1 MPLVFRAC
9 SENSGRGRNIG
20 GRKYRNYAP
29 VYDVLYGYVL
39 DRGRL
44 AMTQAVAAL
53 NPRAILE
60 VGVGTGLTLSRYP
73 ATSRVVGIDLS
84 EEMLEVARVRRQRLN
99 GRDVHLEVMDAE
111 ALTFEDASFDVVT
124 IPYVLSVTPNPDKL
138 VAEARRVCRKGGT
151 IFIVNHFSG
160 SRFWWPL
167 ERAVRPVADKIGFR
181 SDFSFGDHIL
191 CYDWQIQSVR
201 AVNLFGLSKLV
212 EVRNC

>member
-1 MPLVFRAC
+1 MKPISQSHVIRA
-9 SENSGRGRNIG
+9 
-20 GRKYRNYAP
+20 YRNYAP

-53 NPRAILE
+53 NPGALLE
-60 VGVGTGLTLSRYP
+60 VGVGTGLTLARYP
-73 ATSRVVGIDLS
+73 AESKVVGIDLS
-84 EEMLEVARVRRQRLN
+84 EEMLEVARVRRKRLN

-111 ALTFEDASFDVVT
+111 AMSFDDASFDVVT
-124 IPYVLSVTPNPDKL
+124 IPYVLSVTPNPEKL

-151 IFIVNHFSG
+151 IFILNHFSG

-181 SDFSFGDHIL
+181 SDFSFGDQIL
-191 CYDWQIQSVR
+191 RYDWEVRSVKS
-201 AVNLFGLSKLV
+201 VNLMGLSRLI
-212 EVRNC
+212 EIGNA

>member
-1 MPLVFRAC
+1 MKPISQSHVIRA
-9 SENSGRGRNIG
+9 
-20 GRKYRNYAP
+20 YRNYAP

-53 NPRAILE
+53 NPGALLE
-60 VGVGTGLTLSRYP
+60 VGVGTGLTLARYP
-73 ATSRVVGIDLS
+73 ADSKVVGIDLS
-84 EEMLEVARVRRQRLN
+84 EEMLEVARVRRKRLN

-111 ALTFEDASFDVVT
+111 AMSFDDASFDVVT
-124 IPYVLSVTPNPDKL
+124 IPYVLSVTPNPEKL

-151 IFIVNHFSG
+151 IFILNHFSG

-181 SDFSFGDHIL
+181 SDFSFGDQIL
-191 CYDWQIQSVR
+191 RYDWEVRSVKS
-201 AVNLFGLSKLV
+201 VNLMGLSRLI
-212 EVRNC
+212 EIGNA

>member
-1 MPLVFRAC
+1 MKSISQSHVIRA
-9 SENSGRGRNIG
+9 
-20 GRKYRNYAP
+20 YRNYAP

>member
-1 MPLVFRAC
+1 MKPISQSHVIRA
-9 SENSGRGRNIG
+9 
-20 GRKYRNYAP
+20 YRHYAP

-53 NPRAILE
+53 NPGALLE
-60 VGVGTGLTLSRYP
+60 VGVGTGLTLARYP
-73 ATSRVVGIDLS
+73 AESKVVGIDLS
-84 EEMLEVARVRRQRLN
+84 EEMLEVARLRRRRLN

-111 ALTFEDASFDVVT
+111 AMSFDDASFDVVT
-124 IPYVLSVTPNPDKL
+124 IPYVLSVTPNPEKL

-151 IFIVNHFSG
+151 IFILNHFSG

-181 SDFSFGDHIL
+181 SDFSFGDQIL
-191 CYDWQIQSVR
+191 RYDWEVRSVKS
-201 AVNLFGLSKLV
+201 VNLMGLSRLV
-212 EVRNC
+212 EIGNA

>member
-1 MPLVFRAC
+1 MKPISQSHVIRA
-9 SENSGRGRNIG
+9 
-20 GRKYRNYAP
+20 YRTYAP

-53 NPRAILE
+53 NPAALLE
-60 VGVGTGLTLSRYP
+60 VGVGTGLTLARYP
-73 ATSRVVGIDLS
+73 AESKVVGIDLS
-84 EEMLEVARVRRQRLN
+84 EEMLEVARLRRKRLN

-111 ALTFEDASFDVVT
+111 AMSFDDASFDVVT
-124 IPYVLSVTPNPDKL
+124 IPYVLSVTPNPEKL

-151 IFIVNHFSG
+151 IFILNHFSG

-181 SDFSFGDHIL
+181 SDFSFGDQIL
-191 CYDWQIQSVR
+191 RYDWEVRSVKS
-201 AVNLFGLSKLV
+201 VNLMGLSRLV
-212 EVRNC
+212 EIGNA

>member
-1 MPLVFRAC
+1 MKNISQSHVIRA
-9 SENSGRGRNIG
+9 
-20 GRKYRNYAP
+20 YRNYAP

-53 NPRAILE
+53 NPGSLLE
-60 VGVGTGLTLSRYP
+60 VGVGTGLTLARYP
-73 ATSRVVGIDLS
+73 AESKVVGIDIS
-84 EEMLEVARVRRQRLN
+84 EEMLDVARVRRQRLN

-111 ALTFEDASFDVVT
+111 AMSFDDASFDVVT
-124 IPYVLSVTPNPDKL
+124 IPYVLSVTPNPEQL

-151 IFIVNHFSG
+151 IFILNHFSG

-181 SDFSFGDHIL
+181 SDFSFGDQIMR
-191 CYDWQIQSVR
+191 YDWDVRSVKS
-201 AVNLFGLSKLV
+201 VNLMGLSRLV
-212 EVRNC
+212 EIGNA

>member
-1 MPLVFRAC
+1 MKAISQSHVIRA
-9 SENSGRGRNIG
+9 
-20 GRKYRNYAP
+20 YRNYAP

-53 NPRAILE
+53 NPGALLE
-60 VGVGTGLTLSRYP
+60 VGVGTGLTLARYP
-73 ATSRVVGIDLS
+73 AESKVVGIDLS
-84 EEMLEVARVRRQRLN
+84 EEMLEVARVRRRRLN

-111 ALTFEDASFDVVT
+111 AMSFDDASFDVVT
-124 IPYVLSVTPNPDKL
+124 IPYVLSVTPNPEKL

-151 IFIVNHFSG
+151 IFILNHFSG

-181 SDFSFGDHIL
+181 SDFSFGDQIL
-191 CYDWQIQSVR
+191 RYDWDVRSVKS
-201 AVNLFGLSKLV
+201 VNLMGLSRLV
-212 EVRNC
+212 EIGNA

>member
-1 MPLVFRAC
+1 MKPISQSHVIRA
-9 SENSGRGRNIG
+9 
-20 GRKYRNYAP
+20 YRNYAP

-53 NPRAILE
+53 NPGALLE
-60 VGVGTGLTLSRYP
+60 VGVGTGLTLARYP
-73 ATSRVVGIDLS
+73 AESKVVGIDLS
-84 EEMLEVARVRRQRLN
+84 EEMLEVARVRRRRLN

-111 ALTFEDASFDVVT
+111 AMSFDDASFDVVT
-124 IPYVLSVTPNPDKL
+124 IPYVLSVTPNPERL

-151 IFIVNHFSG
+151 IFILNHFSG

-181 SDFSFGDHIL
+181 SDFSFGDQIL
-191 CYDWQIQSVR
+191 CYDWDVRSVKS
-201 AVNLFGLSKLV
+201 VNLMGLSRLV
-212 EVRNC
+212 EIGNA

>member
-1 MPLVFRAC
+1 MKSITQSHVIRA
-9 SENSGRGRNIG
+9 
-20 GRKYRNYAP
+20 YRHYAP

-39 DRGRL
+39 DRGRF

-53 NPRAILE
+53 NPGALLE
-60 VGVGTGLTLSRYP
+60 VGVGTGLTLARYP
-73 ATSRVVGIDLS
+73 AESKVVGIDLS
-84 EEMLEVARVRRQRLN
+84 EEMLEVARVRRKRLN

-111 ALTFEDASFDVVT
+111 ALSFEDNSFDVVT

-151 IFIVNHFSG
+151 IFILNHFSG

-181 SDFSFGDHIL
+181 SDFSFDDQIL
-191 CYDWQIQSVR
+191 RYDWQVRSVKS
-201 AVNLFGLSKLV
+201 VNLMGLSRLV
-212 EVRNC
+212 EIGNA

>member
-1 MPLVFRAC
+1 MKPISQSHVIRA
-9 SENSGRGRNIG
+9 
-20 GRKYRNYAP
+20 YRTYAP

-53 NPRAILE
+53 NPAALLE
-60 VGVGTGLTLSRYP
+60 VGVGTGLTLARYP
-73 ATSRVVGIDLS
+73 AESKVVGIDLS
-84 EEMLEVARVRRQRLN
+84 EEMLEVARLRRKRLN

-111 ALTFEDASFDVVT
+111 AMSFDDASFDVVT
-124 IPYVLSVTPNPDKL
+124 IPYVLSVTPNPEKL

-151 IFIVNHFSG
+151 IFILNHFSG

-181 SDFSFGDHIL
+181 SDFSYGDQIL
-191 CYDWQIQSVR
+191 RYDWEVRSVKS
-201 AVNLFGLSKLV
+201 VNLMGLSRLV
-212 EVRNC
+212 EIGNA

>member
-1 MPLVFRAC
+1 MKPISQSHVIRA
-9 SENSGRGRNIG
+9 
-20 GRKYRNYAP
+20 YRNYAP

-53 NPRAILE
+53 NPGSLLE
-60 VGVGTGLTLSRYP
+60 VGVGTGLTLARYP
-73 ATSRVVGIDLS
+73 AESKVVGIDLS
-84 EEMLEVARVRRQRLN
+84 EEMLDVARVRRERLN

-111 ALTFEDASFDVVT
+111 AMSFDDASFDVVT
-124 IPYVLSVTPNPDKL
+124 IPYVLSVTPNPEKL

-151 IFIVNHFSG
+151 IFVLNHFSG

-181 SDFSFGDHIL
+181 SDFSFGDQIL
-191 CYDWQIQSVR
+191 RYDWEVRSVKS
-201 AVNLFGLSKLV
+201 VNLMGLSRLV
-212 EVRNC
+212 EIGNA

>member
-1 MPLVFRAC
+1 MKPISQSHVIRA
-9 SENSGRGRNIG
+9 
-20 GRKYRNYAP
+20 YRNYAP

-53 NPRAILE
+53 NPGALLE
-60 VGVGTGLTLSRYP
+60 VGVGTGLTLARYP
-73 ATSRVVGIDLS
+73 ADSKVVGIDLS
-84 EEMLEVARVRRQRLN
+84 EEMLEVARVRRKRLN

-111 ALTFEDASFDVVT
+111 AMSFDDASFDVVT
-124 IPYVLSVTPNPDKL
+124 IPYVLSVTPNPEKL

-151 IFIVNHFSG
+151 IFILNHFSG

-181 SDFSFGDHIL
+181 SDFSYGDQIL
-191 CYDWQIQSVR
+191 RYDWEVRSVKS
-201 AVNLFGLSKLV
+201 VNLMGLSRLI
-212 EVRNC
+212 EIGNA

>member
-1 MPLVFRAC
+1 MKAISQSNVIRA
-9 SENSGRGRNIG
+9 
-20 GRKYRNYAP
+20 YRNYAP

-53 NPRAILE
+53 NPGALLE
-60 VGVGTGLTLSRYP
+60 VGVGTGLTLARYP
-73 ATSRVVGIDLS
+73 AESKVVGIDLS
-84 EEMLEVARVRRQRLN
+84 EEMLDVARVRRKRLN

-111 ALTFEDASFDVVT
+111 AMSFDDASFDVVT
-124 IPYVLSVTPNPDKL
+124 IPYVLSVTPNPEKL

-151 IFIVNHFSG
+151 IFILNHFSG

-181 SDFSFGDHIL
+181 SDFSFGDQIL
-191 CYDWQIQSVR
+191 RYDWEVRSVKS
-201 AVNLFGLSKLV
+201 VNLMGLSRLV
-212 EVRNC
+212 EIGNA

>member
-1 MPLVFRAC
+1 MKSISQSHVIRA
-9 SENSGRGRNIG
+9 
-20 GRKYRNYAP
+20 YRNYAP

-53 NPRAILE
+53 RPGALLE
-60 VGVGTGLTLSRYP
+60 VGVGTGLTLARYP
-73 ATSRVVGIDLS
+73 AESKVVGIDLS
-84 EEMLEVARVRRQRLN
+84 EEMLEVARIRRKRLN

-111 ALTFEDASFDVVT
+111 ALSFEDASFDVVT
-124 IPYVLSVTPNPDKL
+124 IPYVLSVTPNPEKL

-151 IFIVNHFSG
+151 IFILNHFSG

-181 SDFSFGDHIL
+181 SDFSFGDQIL
-191 CYDWQIQSVR
+191 RYDWEVRSVKS
-201 AVNLFGLSKLV
+201 VNLMGLSRLV
-212 EVRNC
+212 EIGNA